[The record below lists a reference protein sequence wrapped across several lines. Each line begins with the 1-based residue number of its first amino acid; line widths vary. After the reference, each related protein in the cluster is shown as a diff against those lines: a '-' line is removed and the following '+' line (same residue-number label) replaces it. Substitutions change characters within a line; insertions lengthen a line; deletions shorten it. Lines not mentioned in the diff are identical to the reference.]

1 MSAEEDSAIVRA
13 ANAQHGD
20 GVGGDAET
28 GGNKTEGARSSIPV
42 RSAQALQS
50 GFRHCRFKGQGAK
63 LNLFGCGNNKD
74 PFHRIRKDAYWMM
87 GGDTKMSGKGACV
100 MG

>member
-28 GGNKTEGARSSIPV
+28 GGNEAEGASSTIPV
-42 RSAQALQS
+42 RGAQALQGG
-50 GFRHCRFKGQGAK
+50 GFRYCRFKGQGAK

-74 PFHRIRKDAYWMM
+74 PFDRIRKDAYWMM
-87 GGDTKMSGKGACV
+87 GGDTKRVARV
-100 MG
+100 RV